1 MRQVLFFTHCFAAAR
16 SEKKMDSLQM
26 SRYNPPLLKLISV
39 ISLVYFLYYLWW
51 RITHTMNPNALLFS
65 WGLFLAEAFG
75 VFSYFLFAWMT
86 RDISPLPSRIPS
98 RDDLKVDIFVPT
110 YNEDVDILEAT
121 LVGCR
126 NVRYPHRTY
135 LLDDG
140 NRREVRDL
148 ADRLGAVYLARP
160 THEHAKAGNINY
172 ALKHTDSDFV
182 AILDADMVPQPDYLD
197 RTLGYFE
204 DEQLALIQLPQ
215 EFYNQD
221 SIQHS
226 PDSPYWHEQ
235 ALFFR
240 VIQPGKN
247 RSNSAFWCGS
257 PSVVRR
263 SALEE
268 IGGVATETITED
280 IHTTVRLHSRGWK
293 TLFVNEPLAYGI
305 APQTMEAFLLQRLR
319 WAQGTMQLYRSK
331 ESPLWIR
338 GLTWRQRLS
347 YLSSFLAYFESFQKL
362 ILIFTPVL
370 ILTLGIFPMKVGIS
384 EFLIRWLP
392 YFVLNILANQIGGR
406 GVFQYFKTE
415 KYNILKMIVFIE
427 STFTLVWK
435 KPLKFK
441 VTPKSVDPSVYARE
455 TRALRLYMLITG
467 VLAGSMLYGFAQ
479 IFSLSNWTLSYDAFF
494 IALFWAGYNNFI
506 ILFALGEIFQKR
518 HERKHYRFPVEL
530 SGKLYSEGDIYSSA
544 RVRVTDLSI
553 SGAGLVFER
562 KILQDY
568 RNGNLILSLPGL
580 HEISLPVK
588 DIHYQKANES
598 QSIRAGVSLNDP
610 KGIAREQLFEYLFV
624 NLPRST
630 SHTYYQ
636 VMEWDP
642 IQALRHILQRM
653 FSALRLT

>member
-1 MRQVLFFTHCFAAAR
+1 
-16 SEKKMDSLQM
+16 MDSLQENK
-26 SRYNPPLLKLISV
+26 YNPPLLRLV
-39 ISLVYFLYYLWW
+39 PVVSLVYFLYYLWW
-51 RITHTMNPNALLFS
+51 RATHTINPDAPFFS
-65 WGLFLAEAFG
+65 WGLLLAEAFG

-86 RDISPLPSRIPS
+86 RDISPPPLRVPSRN
-98 RDDLKVDIFVPT
+98 DLKVDIFVPT

-140 NRREVRDL
+140 NRQEVREL
-148 ADRLGAVYLARP
+148 ADRMGAVYLARP

-172 ALKHTDSDFV
+172 ALEHTDGDFI

-204 DEQLALIQLPQ
+204 DEKLALIQLPQ

-268 IGGVATETITED
+268 VGGVATETITED

-293 TLFVNEPLAYGI
+293 TLYVNEPLAYGI
-305 APQTMEAFLLQRLR
+305 APQTMESFLLQRLR

-362 ILIFTPVL
+362 VLIFTPVL
-370 ILTLGIFPMKVGIS
+370 ILAFSVFPMKVELG
-384 EFLIRWLP
+384 EFLVRWLP
-392 YFVLNILANQIGGR
+392 YFALNILANQIGGR

-415 KYNILKMIVFIE
+415 KFNILKMIVFIE
-427 STFTLVWK
+427 STLTLVWQ

-467 VLAGSMLYGFAQ
+467 VLAGSMLYGFAR
-479 IFSLSNWTLSYDAFF
+479 IFSLSDWTLSYDAFF

-518 HERKHYRFPVEL
+518 HERKHYRFPVNVNGFL
-530 SGKLYSEGDIYSSA
+530 VAQSPAGYSAQVKI
-544 RVRVTDLSI
+544 VDLSI
-553 SGAGLVFER
+553 AGAGLFLDQTIPLGL
-562 KILQDY
+562 K
-568 RNGNLILSLPGL
+568 GLSIHAQLPGL
-580 HEISLPVK
+580 GPLILPVET
-588 DIHYQKANES
+588 IHYQHVQDSTAVNMG
-598 QSIRAGVSLNDP
+598 ASLAP
-610 KGIAREQLFEYLFV
+610 VHGIQWERLFEFLYIHLART
-624 NLPRST
+624 NPGLTCRL
-630 SHTYYQ
+630 
-636 VMEWDP
+636 MDWDP
-642 IQALRHILQRM
+642 FYQLWKYMQR
-653 FSALRLT
+653 LLPITR